1 MKMFTRS
8 FWILASER
16 ALKTVAQTFLALA
29 AAVGVFDALQ
39 ADWQTMLGV
48 SLGAGLLSYATS
60 IVSSEIGSASDPS
73 LVKVQPGWADE
84 APDEI
89 EVEEDE

>member
-48 SLGAGLLSYATS
+48 SIGAGLLSYATS
-60 IVSSEIGSASDPS
+60 IVSAEIGTSADPS
-73 LVKVQPGWADE
+73 LVKTQPGWAEE